1 MSYIM
6 TVCDVHMFVHVFN
19 NNIILFTIIYLLTKR
34 FISRLLS
41 SSVVGN
47 TVCGC
52 GRYKVNGVTGGD
64 EVGDETGDDVW
75 WCMNNTMMCVM
86 YKYWLGLR
94 NIKLPLSN
102 VLENKAKYVHNC
114 RNVWFNNISWL
125 VNSTE
130 FRPELRKS
138 YSYCNVTL
146 RHYQWEDGK
155 IVLMGVRLACGTCP

>member
-1 MSYIM
+1 MVLPSVLGLGRSFPVHYYSHCGVVYITLCAPIMSYIM

-75 WCMNNTMMCVM
+75 
-86 YKYWLGLR
+86 
-94 NIKLPLSN
+94 
-102 VLENKAKYVHNC
+102 
-114 RNVWFNNISWL
+114 
-125 VNSTE
+125 
-130 FRPELRKS
+130 
-138 YSYCNVTL
+138 
-146 RHYQWEDGK
+146 
-155 IVLMGVRLACGTCP
+155 